1 MKSMKLYDQA
11 ERIHNEL
18 RALGIADDAALSVDD
33 LTPFDQYHYHG
44 TEAVEETI
52 AALHPG
58 PESRLLE
65 VGSGIGGPA
74 RYLAS
79 RTGCHVTALE
89 LQPDLHAIGT
99 QLSARCSLSS
109 RVDHRQGDILD
120 SPFDDAGFDALVSFL
135 VFLHIEDRERLF
147 ASCRRSLKKD
157 GLIFIED
164 FSKRA
169 EPSPGQWADLRHK
182 VQCPYLPTPQAYR
195 EQLRHERPLERL
207 HTRALRGLPG
217 RAGTPPGRPWPS
229 HHRWAGRFLSHRRR
243 AIRSRDIGGLAYRRV
258 QGLLNGLNDLVCR
271 LVENANVLSSH
282 LSVATW
288 SQIELD
294 LLPFG
299 KTRQARLLHRRDMDE
314 SIGVSI
320 LTRDEAIALLRVE
333 PLNGAFQHQLTPVLG
348 HGGGSINPRN
358 QQTV

>member
-195 EQLRHERPLERL
+195 EQLVEAGFKPLSFIDMSGPWSAYTRERYEAF
-207 HTRALRGLPG
+207 RAARD
-217 RAGTPPGRPWPS
+217 
-229 HHRWAGRFLSHRRR
+229 SHRRR

>member
-1 MKSMKLYDQA
+1 MDDRSHSMKSMKLYDQA

-44 TEAVEETI
+44 TQAVEETI
-52 AALHPG
+52 AALCPG

-109 RVDHRQGDILD
+109 RVNHRQGDILD
-120 SPFDDAGFDALVSFL
+120 SPFDNAGFDALVSFL

-169 EPSPGQWADLRHK
+169 EPSPEQWADLRRK

-195 EQLRHERPLERL
+195 EQLVEAGFKPLSFIDMSGPWSAYTRERYEAFRAARERHLAVHGQAITDGLEDFFRTVAEL
-207 HTRALRGLPG
+207 YG
-217 RAGTPPGRPWPS
+217 AGI
-229 HHRWAGRFLSHRRR
+229 L
-243 AIRSRDIGGLAYRRV
+243 GGLRI
-258 QGLLNGLNDLVCR
+258 
-271 LVENANVLSSH
+271 
-282 LSVATW
+282 VA
-288 SQIELD
+288 S
-294 LLPFG
+294 
-299 KTRQARLLHRRDMDE
+299 RA
-314 SIGVSI
+314 S
-320 LTRDEAIALLRVE
+320 
-333 PLNGAFQHQLTPVLG
+333 
-348 HGGGSINPRN
+348 
-358 QQTV
+358 